1 MAYSAGSSHDQ
12 ICTAT
17 QCHAGTRV
25 FIEDS
30 RFSALDKVSA
40 HGYNDKVCAGLT
52 ADFFN
57 LILVSVMKRIIFGN
71 DASGFDLIHVEL
83 SLLFNVESGI
93 ICFQLRQAGRMQKEG
108 LSVMLRP
115 PETSMVAAVI

>member
-1 MAYSAGSSHDQ
+1 MTRRRQQNPLRWRCKQCGKLHNQ
-12 ICTAT
+12 ICTAA
-17 QCHAGTRV
+17 QCHVGTGV
-25 FIEDS
+25 FIENG

-40 HGYNDKVCAGLT
+40 HGGNDKVCAGLT

-71 DASGFDLIHVEL
+71 DASGFDLIHVEM

-93 ICFQLRQAGRMQKEG
+93 ICFQLRQAGRMQRKD
-108 LSVMLRP
+108 
-115 PETSMVAAVI
+115 